1 MLTQRGWNIKLG
13 EGELIGIDALFCDT
27 GFNKLA
33 GPPRDGANI
42 LALRMALR
50 SMEKMMA

>member
-1 MLTQRGWNIKLG
+1 MLTQGGWNIKLG

-42 LALRMALR
+42 LALR